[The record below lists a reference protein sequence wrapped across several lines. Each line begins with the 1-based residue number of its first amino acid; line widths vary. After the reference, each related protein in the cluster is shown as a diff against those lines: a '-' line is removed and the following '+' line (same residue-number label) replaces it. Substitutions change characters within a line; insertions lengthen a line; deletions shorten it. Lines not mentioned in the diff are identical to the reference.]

1 MVSDINLDN
10 EKLKTFTFKQGLLVV
25 VEPIVLRTAGVRT
38 PGLMSMGDWA
48 ATPVASSS
56 ADSVTS
62 LATSPVLSRQG
73 SPPPQGP
80 ALECPLLLQQPS
92 HHPQDPAAA
101 EARATLTPDVGI
113 HHLTLMGA
121 WAVLPVAFRPAD
133 SVDTSTGQP
142 VCNQ

>member
-1 MVSDINLDN
+1 MKNDSTHIYIL
-10 EKLKTFTFKQGLLVV
+10 FTQGLLVV
-25 VEPIVLRTAGVRT
+25 VEPIVWRIAGVRI
-38 PGLMSMGDWA
+38 PGLMSMEDWDA
-48 ATPVASSS
+48 MRVASSS
-56 ADSVTS
+56 ADSVTR
-62 LATSPVLSRQG
+62 LATSPVLSRPG
-73 SPPPQGP
+73 SPPPQWP
-80 ALECPLLLQQPS
+80 ALVPPPLHPPLSLL
-92 HHPQDPAAA
+92 HQDPAAA